1 MSILLEALKQ
11 KNNSEKSSVKTPVVS
26 ALVPKVMPETNSSLS
41 EPSLAQLN
49 SSDVT
54 RASLEPMD
62 ELVTQLAIQVP
73 EGLNWQLSA
82 AQSVPEKTEP
92 PTLEVEIA
100 VTTAPTFPP
109 LAFDL
114 ILPKSEDNDSSH
126 AQPVNEISAAA
137 PLADTSERHQDEI
150 FQPQLIAEPTQQP
163 VVDSDM
169 KIELGLLSA
178 TMSTPSPSLSV
189 TPEAPVVTTVAS
201 ETNPDNSS
209 ENKAKSV
216 TLADQAITS
225 IKLPDVDKSPL
236 SAQRF
241 LSFARR
247 LKPTHKTAQETEKAP
262 VQLSAQAHKPSKQQ
276 ARQPLIIAGGILVGF
291 GVLGYATLTIWEA
304 QQQAHLQQMARYKN
318 QSLAELPE
326 RPVINAALSPTTA
339 DAASGV
345 TAAPITNPVSTSGSV
360 DKLAMPPLTEVSVKR
375 AEAQTQGVNIQ
386 TKPPINSES
395 KTNLRILD
403 TNRRSPQ
410 SATVDGETL
419 QLRQTQ
425 PTAEWLMMAYNAWQ
439 AGNWSQAEY
448 YYRQVLEKQPS
459 QKDAL
464 MGMLAVVQLN
474 GSPLGLARD
483 YAEQLRRL
491 YPNDREVR
499 LATDG
504 VLVGVSGERLSE
516 SELKQ
521 GRQNASNTSEISFRL
536 GLLYAEQQRWPE
548 AQSAFFEA
556 VKSSPANSDYRL
568 NLAVSYDHLG
578 KHRLAVEH
586 YQQLLRLAKTA
597 SGKSVDTDMIEQRLA
612 YLAPL
617 VIQEP

>member
-26 ALVPKVMPETNSSLS
+26 ALVPKVVPETNSSLS
-41 EPSLAQLN
+41 EPLLAQLN

-82 AQSVPEKTEP
+82 LAQHEP
-92 PTLEVEIA
+92 TNKALPAAKLELA

-114 ILPKSEDNDSSH
+114 ILPKPEDNDSSH

-163 VVDSDM
+163 IVDSDTSL
-169 KIELGLLSA
+169 ELDLHSVTASILPHSLSA
-178 TMSTPSPSLSV
+178 
-189 TPEAPVVTTVAS
+189 TPEAPEISPSNAS
-201 ETNPDNSS
+201 DH
-209 ENKAKSV
+209 KVKSA

-262 VQLSAQAHKPSKQQ
+262 VQLSAQVHKPSKQQ

-339 DAASGV
+339 DAALGV
-345 TAAPITNPVSTSGSV
+345 TVAPITNPTSTSGPV
-360 DKLAMPPLTEVSVKR
+360 DKLATPPLTEVSVKR

-386 TKPPINSES
+386 TKPPIESES

-410 SATVDGETL
+410 SDTVDGETL

-504 VLVGVSGERLSE
+504 ILVGVSGERLSE